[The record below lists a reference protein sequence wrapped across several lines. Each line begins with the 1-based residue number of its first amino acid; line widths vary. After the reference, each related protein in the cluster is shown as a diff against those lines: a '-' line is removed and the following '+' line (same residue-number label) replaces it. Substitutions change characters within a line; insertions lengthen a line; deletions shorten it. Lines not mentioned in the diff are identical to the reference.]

1 MRQLKPQA
9 GLTLIELMVGLTIM
23 ALLAMS
29 AAPFLGDYL
38 ANSRLRESG
47 HTLYSEALAA
57 QSEAI
62 KRNGTVRLSTN
73 GSTVQVIDR
82 APATPV
88 VLRERSL
95 PSGITAAT
103 STIDFGAD
111 GLTVPFGTTGSINV
125 TLAGVTCSTNYR
137 CPGLRVDAGGA
148 VRLCTDTTV
157 TGC

>member
-9 GLTLIELMVGLTIM
+9 GLTLIELMVGLTVM

-47 HTLYSEALAA
+47 HVLYMEALAA

-73 GSTVQVIDR
+73 GSTVQVIDQ
-82 APATPV
+82 APTTPV
-88 VLRERSL
+88 VLRERAM
-95 PSGITAAT
+95 PDGITAAT

-111 GLTVPFGTTGSINV
+111 GLTVPFGTSGSINV
-125 TLAGVTCSTNYR
+125 TLAGVTCSSNYR

>member
-47 HTLYSEALAA
+47 HVLYMEALAA

-73 GSTVQVIDR
+73 GSTVQVIDQ

-88 VLRERSL
+88 VLRERVM
-95 PSGITAAT
+95 PDGITAAT

-125 TLAGVTCSTNYR
+125 TLAGVTCSSNYR